1 MRFVDTHIPGESG
14 MIFITEWKYVCRVVF
29 WGQSL
34 GGAASGGRR
43 SWSQCALT
51 ELMPYLTA
59 PQVVAASS
67 FAKHAIEIGRTVWD
81 FGVRD
86 LGLVLSSKFVSMAND
101 NSLCDWVTRQIQCG
115 NFPISFNPALA

>member
-1 MRFVDTHIPGESG
+1 MEGCLQSCFFGPELWWCS
-14 MIFITEWKYVCRVVF
+14 F
-29 WGQSL
+29 WRTTFL
-34 GGAASGGRR
+34 AR
-43 SWSQCALT
+43 CALT

-59 PQVVAASS
+59 PQVVAAPS

-101 NSLCDWVTRQIQCG
+101 NSLCDWVT
-115 NFPISFNPALA
+115 